1 MQETTK
7 YKLKKPGESDYADV
21 AVLNENMDKV
31 EEALGKKPDKTEL
44 PAEVK
49 KAVQAGTLTAADLGA
64 VSAEDKGKPNGVAGL
79 GADGKVPQA
88 QLPEMDY
95 APASHAT
102 DKNNPHG
109 VTAAQVGATQQYGLL
124 EGVNLLEWALEQTV
138 GGTALTSNDV
148 TGVPES
154 TWWWVTLARMGNDAC
169 LTIQSG
175 ELMFQRQTYMEQWS
189 DEKPWVKIAPKYTYG
204 TADLTAGTSPL
215 ETGKLYFV
223 YE

>member
-1 MQETTK
+1 M
-7 YKLKKPGESDYADV
+7 
-21 AVLNENMDKV
+21 
-31 EEALGKKPDKTEL
+31 
-44 PAEVK
+44 
-49 KAVQAGTLTAADLGA
+49 QAGTLTAADLGA

>member
-1 MQETTK
+1 MEYTAK
-7 YKLKKPGESDYADV
+7 YKLGKPNEGEFADI
-21 AVLNENMDKV
+21 AALNENMDKV
-31 EEALGKKPDKTEL
+31 EAALGKKPDKTEL
-44 PAEVK
+44 PGEVK
-49 KAVQAGTLTAADLGA
+49 KAVQAGTLTAVDLGA

-79 GADGKVPQA
+79 GSDGKVPQE

-102 DKNNPHG
+102 NKNNPHG